1 MIKYCL
7 ICLLC
12 FVCLTACNA
21 PKRTET
27 SDDTAQITLTS
38 VNGESLTQ
46 LEFEQSK
53 TWLPPFVQ
61 QLDSNANIEISRF
74 WSMIQLMRIAQDA
87 RDKNYLSAPQR
98 RLVIKEALAKH
109 NHARIQDPNTSV
121 SDEEI
126 AQYQKSHPDEFIEPA
141 AYTVNYALVK
151 NESRLFTAA
160 VGYYFARSAQ
170 NGYNFIQATDDDDV
184 PSNDSSIRTK
194 NTDGKPLDVSQLPL
208 FYTTTQRENDRV
220 HAQIGPFTP
229 SDGLIFS
236 CPEAI
241 DILEH
246 APLDEP
252 IFRDLA
258 CSGDWKALVL
268 PRFKRAPI
276 PMDDQKAKMVAIEK
290 IRHLRNEAYRENYLS
305 TLGI

>member
-1 MIKYCL
+1 MLKYCL
-7 ICLLC
+7 ICFLC
-12 FVCLTACNA
+12 FACLTACNA
-21 PKRTET
+21 HHRPEND
-27 SDDTAQITLTS
+27 DDTAQIILAS
-38 VNGESLTQ
+38 VNGEPLPQ

-74 WSMIQLMRIAQDA
+74 WSMIQLMRMAQDA

-98 RLVIKEALAKH
+98 RLAIKEALAKQ
-109 NHARIQDPNTSV
+109 NLARIQDPNTQI

-126 AQYQKSHPDEFIEPA
+126 AQYQKEHPEEFIEPA

-151 NESRLFTAA
+151 NDAQLFTAA
-160 VGYYFARSAQ
+160 VGYYFARGAQ
-170 NGYNFIQATDDDDV
+170 NGYNFVQAAGDTKSK
-184 PSNDSSIRTK
+184 SNATSIRTT
-194 NTDGKPLDVSQLPL
+194 NEDGVPLDVSQFAL
-208 FYTTTQRENDRV
+208 FYTTVQRENDRV

-229 SDGLIFS
+229 NDGLIFS
-236 CPEAI
+236 CSESVQ
-241 DILEH
+241 ILEH

-252 IFRDLA
+252 IFKDLA
-258 CSGDWKALVL
+258 CSGDWKALVI
-268 PRFKRAPI
+268 PKFKRAPV
-276 PMDDQKAKMVAIEK
+276 PMDEQKAKMVAIEK

>member
-1 MIKYCL
+1 MRKYCL
-7 ICLLC
+7 ICFLC
-12 FVCLTACNA
+12 FACLTACSA
-21 PKRTET
+21 HHRTENN
-27 SDDTAQITLTS
+27 DDTAQITLAN

-74 WSMIQLMRIAQDA
+74 WSMIQLMRMAQDA
-87 RDKNYLSAPQR
+87 RDKNHLSAPLR
-98 RLVIKEALAKH
+98 RLAIKEALAKQ
-109 NHARIQDPNTSV
+109 NLARIQDPNTTI

-151 NESRLFTAA
+151 NDSRLFTAA
-160 VGYYFARSAQ
+160 LGYGFARGAQ
-170 NGYNFIQATDDDDV
+170 NGYNFVQAAGDADV
-184 PSNDSSIRTK
+184 KSNDSSIRTQNK
-194 NTDGKPLDVSQLPL
+194 EGKPLDVSQFAL
-208 FYTTTQRENDRV
+208 FYTTIQRENDRV

-229 SDGLIFS
+229 NDGLIFS
-236 CPEAI
+236 CPETI

-246 APLDEP
+246 APLGEP

-258 CSGDWKALVL
+258 CSGDWKALVI
-268 PRFKRAPI
+268 PKFKRAPS